1 MKLTTNKIKFLH
13 IYIYIILFT
22 SVISLSYAQTS
33 DQNLRL
39 IYKNNLI
46 TISAQNADLKNVLLK
61 LADKTNIIVRIPNS
75 LKKQITI
82 TLTENSLDRKALVKL
97 LKGTNYAIIYSGEKN
112 NRTVISEVLVYNES
126 ESSEVSNRSEYSNRN
141 INNSIQKPRG
151 KKIDRSRLIK
161 ILERR
166 LENLNKK
173 LSLGNISSSQRER
186 YLKQIRAY
194 ENKIEQLKREIE

>member
-33 DQNLRL
+33 NPNLRL

-46 TISAQNADLKNVLLK
+46 TISAQNADLKNVLLE
-61 LADKTNIIVRIPNS
+61 LADKTNIIVRVPNS

-82 TLTENSLDRKALVKL
+82 TLSENSLDEALSRIL
-97 LKGTNYAIIYSGEKN
+97 RDMNYAIIYSGEKN
-112 NRTVISEVLVYNES
+112 NRTVISEVLIYNES
-126 ESSEVSNRSEYSNRN
+126 ESSEVSSRSEYSNRN

-161 ILERR
+161 SLERR

>member
-1 MKLTTNKIKFLH
+1 MKLNTSKIKFLH
-13 IYIYIILFT
+13 IRIYIILFT

-33 DQNLRL
+33 NPNLRL

-46 TISAQNADLKNVLLK
+46 TISAQNADLKDVLLE
-61 LADKTNIIVRIPNS
+61 LADKTNIIVRVPNS

-82 TLTENSLDRKALVKL
+82 TLSENSLDEALSRIL
-97 LKGTNYAIIYSGEKN
+97 RDMNYAIIYSGEKN

-126 ESSEVSNRSEYSNRN
+126 ESSEVSNRSESSNRN

-161 ILERR
+161 SLERR

>member
-33 DQNLRL
+33 NPNLRL

-46 TISAQNADLKNVLLK
+46 TISAQNADLKNVLLE
-61 LADKTNIIVRIPNS
+61 LADKTNIIIRVPNS
-75 LKKQITI
+75 LKKRITI
-82 TLTENSLDRKALVKL
+82 TLSENSLDEALSRIL
-97 LKGTNYAIIYSGEKN
+97 RDMNYAIIYSGEKN
-112 NRTVISEVLVYNES
+112 NRTVISEVLIYNES
-126 ESSEVSNRSEYSNRN
+126 ESSEVSSRSESTNRN

-161 ILERR
+161 SLERR

>member
-22 SVISLSYAQTS
+22 PVISLSYAQTS
-33 DQNLRL
+33 NPNLRL

-46 TISAQNADLKNVLLK
+46 TISAQNADLKNVLLE
-61 LADKTNIIVRIPNS
+61 LADKTNIIVRVPNS

-82 TLTENSLDRKALVKL
+82 TLSENSLDEALSRIL
-97 LKGTNYAIIYSGEKN
+97 RDMNYAIIYSGEKN

-126 ESSEVSNRSEYSNRN
+126 ESSEVSNRSESSNRN

-161 ILERR
+161 SLERR

>member
-33 DQNLRL
+33 NPNLRL

-46 TISAQNADLKNVLLK
+46 TISAQNADLKNVLLE
-61 LADKTNIIVRIPNS
+61 LADKTNIIIRVPNS
-75 LKKQITI
+75 LKKRITI
-82 TLTENSLDRKALVKL
+82 TLSENSLDEALSRIL
-97 LKGTNYAIIYSGEKN
+97 RDMNYAIIYSGEKN
-112 NRTVISEVLVYNES
+112 NRTVISEVLIYNES
-126 ESSEVSNRSEYSNRN
+126 ESSEVSSRSESSNRN

-161 ILERR
+161 SLERR

>member
-33 DQNLRL
+33 NPNLRL

-46 TISAQNADLKNVLLK
+46 TISAQNADLKNVLLE
-61 LADKTNIIVRIPNS
+61 LADKTNIIIRVPNS

-82 TLTENSLDRKALVKL
+82 TLSENSLDEALSKIL
-97 LKGTNYAIIYSGEKN
+97 RDMNYAIIYSGEKN
-112 NRTVISEVLVYNES
+112 NRTVISEVLIYNES
-126 ESSEVSNRSEYSNRN
+126 ESSEVSSRSEYSNRN
-141 INNSIQKPRG
+141 INNSIQKPRV

-161 ILERR
+161 SLERR

>member
-33 DQNLRL
+33 NPNLRL

-46 TISAQNADLKNVLLK
+46 TISAQNAHLKNVLLE
-61 LADKTNIIVRIPNS
+61 LADKTNIIIRVPNS

-82 TLTENSLDRKALVKL
+82 TLSENSLDEALSRIL
-97 LKGTNYAIIYSGEKN
+97 RDMNYAIIYSGEKN

-126 ESSEVSNRSEYSNRN
+126 ESSEVSSRSEYSNRN

-161 ILERR
+161 SLERR

>member
-33 DQNLRL
+33 NPNLRL

-46 TISAQNADLKNVLLK
+46 TISAQNADLKNVLSK
-61 LADKTNIIVRIPNS
+61 LADKTNIIVRVPNS

-82 TLTENSLDRKALVKL
+82 TLSENSLDEALSRIL
-97 LKGTNYAIIYSGEKN
+97 RDMNYVIIYSGDKN

-126 ESSEVSNRSEYSNRN
+126 ESSEVSNRSESSNRN

-161 ILERR
+161 SLERR

-173 LSLGNISSSQRER
+173 LSLGDISSSQRER

>member
-33 DQNLRL
+33 NPNLRL

-46 TISAQNADLKNVLLK
+46 TISAQNADLKNVLLE
-61 LADKTNIIVRIPNS
+61 LADKTNIIIRVPNS
-75 LKKQITI
+75 LKKRITI
-82 TLTENSLDRKALVKL
+82 TLSENSLDEALSRIL
-97 LKGTNYAIIYSGEKN
+97 RDMNYAIIYSGEKN
-112 NRTVISEVLVYNES
+112 NRTVISEVLIYNES
-126 ESSEVSNRSEYSNRN
+126 ESSEVSSRSEYSNRN

-151 KKIDRSRLIK
+151 KKVDRSRLIK
-161 ILERR
+161 SLERR

>member
-33 DQNLRL
+33 NPNLRL

-46 TISAQNADLKNVLLK
+46 TISAQNADLKNVLLE
-61 LADKTNIIVRIPNS
+61 LADKTNIIIRVPNS
-75 LKKQITI
+75 LKKRITI
-82 TLTENSLDRKALVKL
+82 TLSENSLDEALSRIL
-97 LKGTNYAIIYSGEKN
+97 RDMNYAIIYSGEKN

-161 ILERR
+161 SLERR

>member
-33 DQNLRL
+33 NPNLRL

-46 TISAQNADLKNVLLK
+46 TISAQNADLKNVLLE
-61 LADKTNIIVRIPNS
+61 LADKTNIIIRVPNS

-82 TLTENSLDRKALVKL
+82 TLSENSLDEALSRIL
-97 LKGTNYAIIYSGEKN
+97 RDMNYAIIYSGEKN
-112 NRTVISEVLVYNES
+112 NRTVISEVLIYNES
-126 ESSEVSNRSEYSNRN
+126 ESSEVSSRSESSNRN

-161 ILERR
+161 SLERR

>member
-33 DQNLRL
+33 NPNLRL

-46 TISAQNADLKNVLLK
+46 TISAQNADLKNVLLE
-61 LADKTNIIVRIPNS
+61 LADKTNIIVRVPNS

-82 TLTENSLDRKALVKL
+82 TLSENSLDEALSRIL
-97 LKGTNYAIIYSGEKN
+97 RDMNYAIIYSGEKN
-112 NRTVISEVLVYNES
+112 NRTVISEVLIYNES
-126 ESSEVSNRSEYSNRN
+126 ESSEVSSRSESSNRN

-161 ILERR
+161 SLERR

-173 LSLGNISSSQRER
+173 LSLGDISSSQRER

>member
-13 IYIYIILFT
+13 IYIYIILFS

-82 TLTENSLDRKALVKL
+82 TLTENSLDEALSRIL
-97 LKGTNYAIIYSGEKN
+97 RDMNYAIIYSGEKN

-161 ILERR
+161 SLERR

-194 ENKIEQLKREIE
+194 ENKIEKLKSEME

>member
-33 DQNLRL
+33 NPNLRL

-46 TISAQNADLKNVLLK
+46 TISAQNADLKNVLLE
-61 LADKTNIIVRIPNS
+61 LADKTNIIIRVPNS

-82 TLTENSLDRKALVKL
+82 TLSENSLDEALSRIL
-97 LKGTNYAIIYSGEKN
+97 RDMNYAIIYSGEKN

-126 ESSEVSNRSEYSNRN
+126 ESSEVSSRSESSNRN

-161 ILERR
+161 SLERR

>member
-33 DQNLRL
+33 NPNLRL

-46 TISAQNADLKNVLLK
+46 TISAQNADLKNVLLE
-61 LADKTNIIVRIPNS
+61 LADKTNIIIRVPNS
-75 LKKQITI
+75 LKKRITI
-82 TLTENSLDRKALVKL
+82 TLSENSLDEALSRIL
-97 LKGTNYAIIYSGEKN
+97 RDMNYAIIYSGEKN
-112 NRTVISEVLVYNES
+112 NRTVISEVLIYNES
-126 ESSEVSNRSEYSNRN
+126 ESSEVSSRSEYSNRN

-161 ILERR
+161 SLERR

>member
-33 DQNLRL
+33 NPNLRL

-46 TISAQNADLKNVLLK
+46 TISAQNAHLKNVLLE
-61 LADKTNIIVRIPNS
+61 LADKTNIIIRVPNS
-75 LKKQITI
+75 LKKRITI
-82 TLTENSLDRKALVKL
+82 TLSENSLDEALSRIL
-97 LKGTNYAIIYSGEKN
+97 RDMNYAIIYSGEKN
-112 NRTVISEVLVYNES
+112 NRTVISEVLIYNES
-126 ESSEVSNRSEYSNRN
+126 ESSEVSSRSEYSNRN

-161 ILERR
+161 SLERR

>member
-1 MKLTTNKIKFLH
+1 M
-13 IYIYIILFT
+13 
-22 SVISLSYAQTS
+22 
-33 DQNLRL
+33 
-39 IYKNNLI
+39 
-46 TISAQNADLKNVLLK
+46 
-61 LADKTNIIVRIPNS
+61 
-75 LKKQITI
+75 
-82 TLTENSLDRKALVKL
+82 TENSLDEALSRIL
-97 LKGTNYAIIYSGEKN
+97 RDMNYAIIYSGEKN

-126 ESSEVSNRSEYSNRN
+126 ESSEVSSRSEYSNRN

-161 ILERR
+161 SLERR

>member
-82 TLTENSLDRKALVKL
+82 TLTENSLDEALSRIL
-97 LKGTNYAIIYSGEKN
+97 RDMNYAIIYSGEKN

-161 ILERR
+161 SLERR

-194 ENKIEQLKREIE
+194 ENKIEKLKSEME

>member
-33 DQNLRL
+33 NPNLRL

-46 TISAQNADLKNVLLK
+46 TISAQNADLKNVLLE
-61 LADKTNIIVRIPNS
+61 LADKTNIIIRVPNS

-82 TLTENSLDRKALVKL
+82 TLSENSLDEALSRIL
-97 LKGTNYAIIYSGEKN
+97 RDMNYAIIYSGEKN
-112 NRTVISEVLVYNES
+112 NRTVISEVLIYNES
-126 ESSEVSNRSEYSNRN
+126 ESSEVSSRSEYSNRN

-161 ILERR
+161 SLERR

>member
-33 DQNLRL
+33 NPNLRL

-46 TISAQNADLKNVLLK
+46 TISAQNADLKDVLLE
-61 LADKTNIIVRIPNS
+61 LADKTNIIIRVPNS
-75 LKKQITI
+75 LKKRITI
-82 TLTENSLDRKALVKL
+82 TLSENSLDEALSRIL
-97 LKGTNYAIIYSGEKN
+97 RDMNYAIIYSGEKN
-112 NRTVISEVLVYNES
+112 NRTVISEVLIYNES
-126 ESSEVSNRSEYSNRN
+126 ESSEVSSRSESTNRN

-161 ILERR
+161 SLERR

>member
-1 MKLTTNKIKFLH
+1 MKLNTKKIKFLH
-13 IYIYIILFT
+13 LCIYIIAFT
-22 SVISLSYAQTS
+22 SVIHLSYAQTS
-33 DQNLRL
+33 NPNLSL

-82 TLTENSLDRKALVKL
+82 TLTENSLDEALSRIL
-97 LKGTNYAIIYSGEKN
+97 RDMNYAIIYSGEKN

-126 ESSEVSNRSEYSNRN
+126 ESSEVSSRSESSNRN

-161 ILERR
+161 SLERR

>member
-33 DQNLRL
+33 NPNLRL

-46 TISAQNADLKNVLLK
+46 TISAQNADLKNVLLE
-61 LADKTNIIVRIPNS
+61 LADKTNIIIRVPNS
-75 LKKQITI
+75 LKKRITI
-82 TLTENSLDRKALVKL
+82 TLSENSLDEALSRIL
-97 LKGTNYAIIYSGEKN
+97 RDMNYAIIYSGEKN
-112 NRTVISEVLVYNES
+112 NRTVISEVLIYNES
-126 ESSEVSNRSEYSNRN
+126 ESSEVSSRSESSNRN

-161 ILERR
+161 SLERR

-173 LSLGNISSSQRER
+173 LSLGDISSSQRER

>member
-22 SVISLSYAQTS
+22 FVISLSYAQTS
-33 DQNLRL
+33 DPNLRL

-46 TISAQNADLKNVLLK
+46 TISAQNADLKSVLLE
-61 LADKTNIIVRIPNS
+61 LADKTNIIVRVPNS

-82 TLTENSLDRKALVKL
+82 TLSENSLDEALSRIL
-97 LKGTNYAIIYSGEKN
+97 RDMNYAIIYSGEKN

-126 ESSEVSNRSEYSNRN
+126 ESSEVSNRSESSNRN
-141 INNSIQKPRG
+141 INNSIQNPRG

-161 ILERR
+161 SLERR

>member
-46 TISAQNADLKNVLLK
+46 TISAQNADLKNVLLE
-61 LADKTNIIVRIPNS
+61 LADKTNIIVRVPNS

-82 TLTENSLDRKALVKL
+82 TLTENSLDEALSRIL
-97 LKGTNYAIIYSGEKN
+97 RDMNYAIIYSGEKN

-161 ILERR
+161 SLERR

>member
-33 DQNLRL
+33 NQNLRL

-82 TLTENSLDRKALVKL
+82 TLSENSLDEALSRIL
-97 LKGTNYAIIYSGEKN
+97 RDMNYAIIYSGEKN

-126 ESSEVSNRSEYSNRN
+126 ESSKVSNRSESGDKN
-141 INNSIQKPRG
+141 INGRIKQPRDEN
-151 KKIDRSRLIK
+151 IDRSRLIK
-161 ILERR
+161 SLERR

-173 LSLGNISSSQRER
+173 WSLGNISSSQRER

-194 ENKIEQLKREIE
+194 ENKIEKLKSEME

>member
-82 TLTENSLDRKALVKL
+82 TLTENSLDEALSRIL
-97 LKGTNYAIIYSGEKN
+97 RDMNYAIIYSGEKN

-161 ILERR
+161 SLERR

>member
-46 TISAQNADLKNVLLK
+46 TISAQNADLKDVLLE
-61 LADKTNIIVRIPNS
+61 LADKTNIIIRVPNS

-82 TLTENSLDRKALVKL
+82 TLSENSLDEALSRIL
-97 LKGTNYAIIYSGEKN
+97 RDMNYAIIYSGEKN

-151 KKIDRSRLIK
+151 KNIDRSRLIK
-161 ILERR
+161 SLERR

-173 LSLGNISSSQRER
+173 WSLGNISSSQRER

-194 ENKIEQLKREIE
+194 ENKIEKLKSEME

>member
-33 DQNLRL
+33 NPNLRL

-82 TLTENSLDRKALVKL
+82 TLTENSLDEALSRIL
-97 LKGTNYAIIYSGEKN
+97 RDMNYAIIYSGEKN

-126 ESSEVSNRSEYSNRN
+126 ESSEVSSRSEYSNRN

-161 ILERR
+161 SLERR

>member
-33 DQNLRL
+33 NPNLRL

-46 TISAQNADLKNVLLK
+46 TISAQNADLKNVLLE
-61 LADKTNIIVRIPNS
+61 LADKTNIIVRVPNS

-82 TLTENSLDRKALVKL
+82 TLSENSLDEALSRIL
-97 LKGTNYAIIYSGEKN
+97 RDMNYAIIYSGEKN

-126 ESSEVSNRSEYSNRN
+126 ESSEVSNRSESSNRN

-161 ILERR
+161 SLERR